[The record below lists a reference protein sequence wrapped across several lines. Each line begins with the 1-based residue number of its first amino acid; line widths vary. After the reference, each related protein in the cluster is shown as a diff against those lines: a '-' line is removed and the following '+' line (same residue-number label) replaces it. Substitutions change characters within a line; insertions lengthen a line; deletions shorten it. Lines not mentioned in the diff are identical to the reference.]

1 MLPLHQMDGSLH
13 RPRAIISWHE
23 QPPPY
28 KMHNFSQRVDHFNFF
43 HSSVFSQRYLVADT
57 HFSQGSPIF
66 VFTGAEGGDIEPL
79 YKFGDYGTPIAFA
92 KSLGAL
98 VVFLECR
105 YFGESLPFGNASFDA
120 LANRIGL
127 LSIEQILADYQ
138 VLIQKI
144 RDEYGWNS
152 PLVTF
157 GGSLAGTL
165 AVLMRVRYPALVD
178 AAWSSSA
185 PLLGYIGTGVSQFAW
200 RAQVTKNY
208 DTLVSGCVSFVRDAF
223 TALQHAP
230 AASVRDAM
238 KTCEDAYSGSWSDV
252 QGAMWG
258 VIESAGEFCYPP
270 SISPIHAYCRA
281 LESAGR
287 HDGSGGG
294 RRDVGGGSGNHG
306 GGSSYHSGGR
316 YYDGGGNQS
325 TASRSLFE
333 AASARRERTLRGV
346 EALLRAGA
354 PELFSTLSDGHSCL
368 NLTAARIRAA
378 ESAPGWDFLACT
390 EVIHPIGSNNV
401 TDFFPPSTWSV
412 AQTAAW
418 CEPQFGQVAVPQP
431 RWLPSE
437 FGLYHLERFRRAHS
451 HILFTYGL
459 RDPWHTQG
467 IGLANLSTT
476 LPIVTIADGT
486 HCADMASASPH
497 DTMTMKQGR
506 ADAEAILRAWLNE
519 TADASSTEK
528 QSQTISGERNGSLEM
543 GAVLQRMWGLAHAA
557 YHETMQTL
565 GS

>member
-1 MLPLHQMDGSLH
+1 MCYCLYDYYCNGTSGREHDRASMLPLHQMDGSLH

-316 YYDGGGNQS
+316 YYDGGGNS
-325 TASRSLFE
+325 MAFNDVS
-333 AASARRERTLRGV
+333 G
-346 EALLRAGA
+346 ALQDF
-354 PELFSTLSDGHSCL
+354 ELFST
-368 NLTAARIRAA
+368 TAQ
-378 ESAPGWDFLACT
+378 DFQL
-390 EVIHPIGSNNV
+390 H
-401 TDFFPPSTWSV
+401 
-412 AQTAAW
+412 
-418 CEPQFGQVAVPQP
+418 
-431 RWLPSE
+431 
-437 FGLYHLERFRRAHS
+437 H
-451 HILFTYGL
+451 
-459 RDPWHTQG
+459 QG
-467 IGLANLSTT
+467 IVGDGITR
-476 LPIVTIADGT
+476 IA
-486 HCADMASASPH
+486 SI
-497 DTMTMKQGR
+497 R
-506 ADAEAILRAWLNE
+506 LRLKH
-519 TADASSTEK
+519 TDASDTLVVKDSAQITALAIED
-528 QSQTISGERNGSLEM
+528 SSGNVNRTYYNGSL
-543 GAVLQRMWGLAHAA
+543 
-557 YHETMQTL
+557 
-565 GS
+565 S